1 MSGSETSGG
10 RRLDPSGKRA
20 LFGAPVDVADDLLHG
35 HDRSGRDAL
44 FSVGAPES
52 GTARISC
59 SRCQE
64 RTRVSLTDLGVRVLK
79 LSVWNPLRRHSH
91 WITCPAC
98 KHRAWCHVS
107 VTR

>member
-20 LFGAPVDVADDLLHG
+20 LFGAPVDVADELLHG

>member
-1 MSGSETSGG
+1 MSGSAGAGG

-35 HDRSGRDAL
+35 QDRSGKDAL
-44 FSVGAPES
+44 FSVGPPKS
-52 GTARISC
+52 GTARITC

-64 RTRVSLTDLGVRVLK
+64 RTRVSLTDLGGRVLR

-98 KHRAWCHVS
+98 EHRAWCHVS
-107 VTR
+107 ITR

>member
-1 MSGSETSGG
+1 MSGADASG

-20 LFGAPVDVADDLLHG
+20 LFEAPVDVADDVLHG
-35 HDRSGRDAL
+35 RERSGKDAL
-44 FSVGAPES
+44 FSVGPRS
-52 GTARISC
+52 GTARVTC

-64 RTRVSLTDLGVRVLK
+64 RTRVSLTDLGLRVVR
-79 LSVWNPLRRHSH
+79 LSAWNPLRRHSH

-98 KHRAWCHVS
+98 EHRAWCHVS

>member
-35 HDRSGRDAL
+35 HDRSGKDAL